1 MRGNRENT
9 MFSIL
14 VVCTGNICRSPMAAG
29 LLRHYLPES
38 LRTNIDVGSAGT
50 HALHGNQAE
59 PNAKAAMARI
69 GIDIKAHRA
78 RQITR
83 ESARGADLILTMEA
97 AHSQHIKGLL
107 KWRQNPPRRIS
118 EFNPQV
124 PAHDIEDPYGG
135 PIEAFEACIRTLR
148 PCIKGVILWIGNN
161 L

>member
-1 MRGNRENT
+1 

-14 VVCTGNICRSPMAAG
+14 VVCTGNICRSPMAAA
-29 LLRHYLPES
+29 LLWHHLPES
-38 LRTNIDVGSAGT
+38 LKTNTQVGSAGT

-59 PNAKAAMARI
+59 PTAIAAMARI

-83 ESARGADLILTMEA
+83 EIARGSDLILTMEA

-124 PAHDIEDPYGG
+124 PAHDIADPYGG
-135 PIEAFEACIRTLR
+135 PIEAFEECIQTLR
-148 PCIKGVILWIGNN
+148 PCIKSVILWLGNH